1 MRDGEAGRGVEEEES
16 GGARAQEIE
25 GAPARVARWWRW
37 DSLQLATP
45 PRLFPFFPP
54 FSLFGICAGGQ
65 EPLDH
70 NRRFPRLT
78 SILAPSCFF
87 CQTLISKTAS

>member
-1 MRDGEAGRGVEEEES
+1 VREGEAGRGVEEEES

-54 FSLFGICAGGQ
+54 FPSLESVLGDRSRWIIIAVFHVLHQ
-65 EPLDH
+65 
-70 NRRFPRLT
+70 
-78 SILAPSCFF
+78 S
-87 CQTLISKTAS
+87 